1 MTKARDPLTV
11 ADAVT
16 DIAKELGWD
25 KAAALFGCTV
35 RLVAA
40 WSDPDDPREPSLRQA
55 LALDAAYRAKTGQDF
70 APIQAAYAHQ
80 LDQLQE
86 PVGNAEALRHHIGAV
101 AKESGEVIGALVAA
115 SEPNADP
122 SVHKAAARELDEL
135 AEEVARARA
144 CLAPK
149 LRVVG

>member
-25 KAAALFGCTV
+25 EAAALFGCTV
-35 RLVAA
+35 RMVAA

-55 LALDAAYRAKTGQDF
+55 LALDAAYRAKTKADF

-80 LDQLQE
+80 LDLIQA
-86 PVGNAEALRHHIGAV
+86 PVGNRDQLRQLVGDIIKETGEAACAV
-101 AKESGEVIGALVAA
+101 LMATDN
-115 SEPNADP
+115 PDP
-122 SVHKAAARELDEL
+122 KVQQTAIRELDE
-135 AEEVARARA
+135 ASEVIDRARA
-144 CLAPK
+144 CLPPS
-149 LRVVG
+149 LRVVS

>member
-16 DIAKELGWD
+16 DIAKELDWD

-40 WSDPDDPREPSLRQA
+40 WSDPDDPREPSLKQA
-55 LALDAAYRAKTGQDF
+55 LALDAAYRAKTKTDY

-80 LDQLQE
+80 LDQLQA
-86 PVGNAEALRHHIGAV
+86 PVGNHDALRQHIGAI
-101 AKESGEVIGALVAA
+101 AKESGDVIGALVVA
-115 SEPNADP
+115 SETNADP
-122 SVHKAAARELDEL
+122 GAQKNAALQLDEL

-144 CLAPK
+144 CLPPT
-149 LRVVG
+149 LRAV